1 MALTTSYVEQALRRM
16 AQSGDLDVIRALVR
30 GSAALVEDE
39 LLKKLST
46 FPVADQSEISA
57 FAYRQGWLRALQQME
72 AIFDPERIRK
82 AIEAGVDYART
93 AFADERF

>member
-30 GSAALVEDE
+30 GAAALVEDE

-46 FPVADQSEISA
+46 FPVADGSDLSA
-57 FAYRQGWLRALQQME
+57 FAYRQGWLRGLRQVEAIVDPDRVRRAME
-72 AIFDPERIRK
+72 AGE
-82 AIEAGVDYART
+82 DYTRT
-93 AFADERF
+93 AFSDEQL